1 MMLATAGSL
10 LLLIIFSELSAE
22 NFKRLAPLLEARD
35 DRLLRATAPA
45 GAADALL
52 AGRWGKLGA
61 LSWTVGTTI
70 PFLVFSLA
78 CHLFLPRNETAD
90 NLVIGTAVGNNVIA
104 LSLVFGLAM
113 MRGSLTFFR
122 IRSLTS
128 PVFLLLAAM
137 AFTFTALNLRITPG
151 EGAVLLL
158 LTAAYGFYFR
168 SYSTEWKH
176 FEREN
181 PVTTLIDADDGALPV
196 IAVICLAVGFF
207 VLALL
212 SAWPFVRTIYAL
224 AETGEIGASKLAVH
238 GVALALSLPWLLR
251 AVLSV
256 RGSAAQRTRTLSSI
270 SHACLLMIL
279 FLPGLNAVLHARDLR
294 PAFATLHLPV
304 LLLITGIYVV
314 SLLIEKEKGGI
325 LPAFLLVFYAVY
337 TGVGLFL

>member
-1 MMLATAGSL
+1 MLVTLASL

-35 DRLLRATAPA
+35 DRLRRSEEPV
-45 GAADALL
+45 GAADTLL
-52 AGRWGKLGA
+52 AGGWGKLGA
-61 LSWTVGTTI
+61 LSWTIGTTI

-78 CHLFLPRNETAD
+78 CHLFLPRGEIAD
-90 NLVIGTAVGNNVIA
+90 NLVIGSAVGNNVIA

-151 EGAVLLL
+151 EGAILLL

-168 SYSTEWKH
+168 SFSTEWKH
-176 FEREN
+176 FERDH
-181 PVTTLIDADDGALPV
+181 PVTALLDSDDGALPV
-196 IAVICLAVGFF
+196 VAIICLAIGFF
-207 VLALL
+207 VLALIT
-212 SAWPFVRTIYAL
+212 AWPFVRTLHQLVESNGVAP
-224 AETGEIGASKLAVH
+224 SKLAVH
-238 GVALALSLPWLLR
+238 GVALALSLPWLVR
-251 AVLSV
+251 AVLSL
-256 RGSAAQRTRTLSSI
+256 RGTPAQRTRTLSSI

-279 FLPGLNAVLHARDLR
+279 FLPGLNALLHTRELR
-294 PAFATLHLPV
+294 PAFVSLHLPV
-304 LLLITGIYVV
+304 LLLITGIYVA
-314 SLLIEKEKGGI
+314 SLLIEKEKGGF